1 MSSTQEKL
9 AHSPRKHGLTTEM
22 VAKFNASVEKGDKV
36 VYQAP
41 KWVAMSNNHLQALID
56 SAKREG
62 YEQGYIECGMK
73 WNKVAEEVL
82 SSMKETR
89 EHIEQTNAQLEQ
101 SEESE

>member
-1 MSSTQEKL
+1 MSDTQEKL
-9 AHSPRKHGLTTEM
+9 
-22 VAKFNASVEKGDKV
+22 EKLRSDAYSAARGDLDTDHPEGV
-36 VYQAP
+36 HCLDIVWEQL
-41 KWVAMSNNHLQALID
+41 MRLID

-89 EHIEQTNAQLEQ
+89 EHIEQITAQLEQ
-101 SEESE
+101 SEESEQ